1 MTDEKC
7 RSVPKEKCRNVP
19 RQECK
24 KVRKHRGNQKKFFF
38 EKYLGNQKKVQR
50 KTSRKLSNI
59 IRRLKN
65 IFLRCQNS
73 SVRPR
78 YPAMGEGGNECC
90 LNMVRRKKQR
100 RNLISFLSTMMSEY
114 GERGKAKKKFKFFL
128 IYYAVWIWWEE
139 KQKRKLLSFS
149 TIFNEC
155 CLNMGRR
162 KSKEEICIISYLLW
176 YLNMVRGKKE
186 ICILSFLAFSGYA
199 VQTPDMSH
207 GGGEETNTKLW
218 YYRFHSS
225 HFSVVH
231 LFIYLFLFI
240 SSFNCYCLWYQC

>member
-1 MTDEKC
+1 M
-7 RSVPKEKCRNVP
+7 PKQQCEAALP
-19 RQECK
+19 SYGG
-24 KVRKHRGNQKKFFF
+24 RGKW
-38 EKYLGNQKKVQR
+38 V
-50 KTSRKLSNI
+50 LSEFGERI
-59 IRRLKN
+59 I
-65 IFLRCQNS
+65 
-73 SVRPR
+73 
-78 YPAMGEGGNECC
+78 
-90 LNMVRRKKQR
+90 QR

-199 VQTPDMSH
+199 DP
-207 GGGEETNTKLW
+207 W
-218 YYRFHSS
+218 YVPWRRRSNEHKI
-225 HFSVVH
+225 VI
-231 LFIYLFLFI
+231 LLI
-240 SSFNCYCLWYQC
+240 SF